1 MALVLPTLLCL
12 GLSAAQGAQAQWGET
27 FKTPEVPS
35 AGPGNLPQPQITA
48 WPGSMIPVRHPVT
61 IRCHTA
67 ADVEMFRISQEGWPE
82 PSDGLK
88 AQESGEVSLT
98 EITSDRSGPYRC
110 SYKSRGRWSRLS
122 EPLKLVMTG
131 AFDKPT
137 LSCAP
142 GTVVPSG
149 DDMELRCFSK
159 TTFEIFIL
167 TKEGIPT
174 TQNRSSSP
182 KGSESQAIFLLNRS
196 SSAYRGTYRCYG
208 AFHNHP
214 YVWSHPSDP
223 FQLVV
228 KEAPDRP
235 NPTRPGW
242 STALPSNHTSQ
253 ERHQNLLPSQGP
265 PCFSWSSSSSSSSSA
280 SVKPRTANAARRD
293 SQRRPPRWAGR
304 PLKLQ
309 ARRTSPTPS

>member
-122 EPLKLVMTG
+122 EPLKLVMT
-131 AFDKPT
+131 
-137 LSCAP
+137 
-142 GTVVPSG
+142 
-149 DDMELRCFSK
+149 
-159 TTFEIFIL
+159 
-167 TKEGIPT
+167 EGIPT